1 MIIIYTQTIRQK
13 KWNRDKIKQQP
24 TYDYVS
30 IWLVPPVQCRIQ
42 FEIRGE
48 EGRLSRP
55 LDGGGGGE
63 GGSPESATALDPP
76 SFSFCRM

>member
-1 MIIIYTQTIRQK
+1 MIIIYTQTTRQK

-30 IWLVPPVQCRIQ
+30 IWLVPPVQWRIQ
-42 FEIRGE
+42 FEIRGGG
-48 EGRLSRP
+48 GRSSRP
-55 LDGGGGGE
+55 LDGGGGGV
-63 GGSPESATALDPP
+63 GSPESATGLDPP